1 MKYLYVDTSSNFLYS
16 GIVENN
22 KILAEIKEE
31 FGQNLSEVA
40 LPKIVELF
48 DKTNLKAKDI
58 NKIIVVNGPGSFTG
72 IRIGIT
78 IAKVYAWSLNIPIT
92 TISSLEA
99 MAISSENE
107 KLHIPMINA
116 RRGYVYGAI
125 YDSSYKEILKPQH
138 IELDKLMKYLNDKED
153 YEIISNDNF
162 DDEIKRERYDPSI
175 LKIVNYFKDKET
187 INPHSVNPEYLKL
200 IIEINK
206 NNIDLINNSFI
217 SKEYILNELENNP
230 FAKILILKENDE
242 IVAYV
247 YYSDIYERAEINQIE
262 VNKIHRNCGKG
273 NFLLNYMINLLKKNI
288 TLEVKEDNY
297 SAIKL
302 YEKNK
307 FEKKAIMKGYYNGID
322 GILYERKNEK
332 DSSN

>member
-162 DDEIKRERYDPSI
+162 DDEIKRKRYDPSI

-200 IIEINK
+200 TAAEE
-206 NNIDLINNSFI
+206 
-217 SKEYILNELENNP
+217 SKL
-230 FAKILILKENDE
+230 
-242 IVAYV
+242 
-247 YYSDIYERAEINQIE
+247 
-262 VNKIHRNCGKG
+262 
-273 NFLLNYMINLLKKNI
+273 
-288 TLEVKEDNY
+288 
-297 SAIKL
+297 
-302 YEKNK
+302 
-307 FEKKAIMKGYYNGID
+307 
-322 GILYERKNEK
+322 
-332 DSSN
+332 